1 MDLLRKMKAILKLL
15 IAWDNFVCFVL
26 LVVDRQAVCF
36 LFVIGNFEE
45 EKSLQSGWGYRG
57 LIGLQKHTIFFF
69 ALSHLIVFDNYHKH
83 CKQALQAW
91 HI

>member
-26 LVVDRQAVCF
+26 LVADHQAVCF

-45 EKSLQSGWGYRG
+45 EKKFTVRLG
-57 LIGLQKHTIFFF
+57 
-69 ALSHLIVFDNYHKH
+69 V
-83 CKQALQAW
+83 
-91 HI
+91 